1 MQATDFCQQE
11 IVFHS
16 VVNGS
21 IEVETVEKQ
30 RHGSTINCVLC

>member
-1 MQATDFCQQE
+1 MQDTDFCQQE

-21 IEVETVEKQ
+21 VEVVETGKIEAWQ
-30 RHGSTINCVLC
+30 YH